1 MNCEG
6 KGNKD
11 EGREWREGWR
21 ERQREHVQG
30 KDEVCRGLVCVCA
43 AVCVGGVSDG
53 GNRFLIPFLQALRVT
68 QMEDLA
74 RCSELLHGMLTEA
87 GLSGEGPPASGDMTH
102 LSAAVCVCVVCVYV
116 CVVCMYTIVTYSSVQ
131 EYKARLSAA
140 VQAVAAAKSCLLA
153 SLRGTSVAKMVAA
166 TKDYVQAVKV
176 KLSL

>member
-21 ERQREHVQG
+21 ERQREHAQG
-30 KDEVCRGLVCVCA
+30 KDEVCRGLVCVCVR

-74 RCSELLHGMLTEA
+74 SCSELLHGMLTEA

-102 LSAAVCVCVVCVYV
+102 LSAAVSVCSVCVCVRTYV
-116 CVVCMYTIVTYSSVQ
+116 CVCVCTYVCVWCVCTQ
-131 EYKARLSAA
+131 L
-140 VQAVAAAKSCLLA
+140 
-153 SLRGTSVAKMVAA
+153 
-166 TKDYVQAVKV
+166 
-176 KLSL
+176 

>member
-74 RCSELLHGMLTEA
+74 SCSELLHGMLTEA
-87 GLSGEGPPASGDMTH
+87 GLSREGPPASGDMTH
-102 LSAAVCVCVVCVYV
+102 LSAAVCVCVCVCVRMCGVYV
-116 CVVCMYTIVTYSSVQ
+116 HNCDTFLCAGVQSPVVCSSASCRCCQ
-131 EYKARLSAA
+131 E
-140 VQAVAAAKSCLLA
+140 
-153 SLRGTSVAKMVAA
+153 
-166 TKDYVQAVKV
+166 
-176 KLSL
+176 

>member
-1 MNCEG
+1 M
-6 KGNKD
+6 
-11 EGREWREGWR
+11 
-21 ERQREHVQG
+21 
-30 KDEVCRGLVCVCA
+30 CVR

-74 RCSELLHGMLTEA
+74 SCSELLHGMLTEA

-102 LSAAVCVCVVCVYV
+102 LSAAVSVCSVCVCVFVCVCVYMCDV
-116 CVVCMYTIVTYSSVQ
+116 CGVYVHNCDTHSSVQ

-140 VQAVAAAKSCLLA
+140 VQAVTAAKSSLLA

-176 KLSL
+176 KLTL